1 EGRADLHRRHR
12 DEDDGARGRD
22 RRRRRPQLPRR
33 PRVQQRGDG
42 APRARRRPRRP
53 DGRGRRP
60 AAARRV
66 LARRRPVARARPGT
80 RARHA
85 VPRPAAAH
93 HEGERRRARAPRG
106 DRRDP
111 HLAGD
116 RGADRAGD
124 VARAR
129 RRRAADHGLRDG
141 GRVPREGR
149 RVRRR
154 RLHLPGPL
162 PARRRRRG
170 DDRGVR
176 HGRGMSLTPY
186 ALDEALALRAAD
198 PSATVVAGGTD
209 VMVGVN
215 LGRLHPTSLL
225 DLSRVS
231 ALAEWRRDADR
242 LSVGAGVTFARL
254 ARELPE
260 AEALAAAAATVG
272 SAQVRNRA
280 TLGGNL
286 VTASP
291 AGDGLAALAA
301 YDAEIVLASARGT
314 RSLPWRAF
322 LTGPKRTAL
331 APDELLIAAEWRPAR
346 GRGVFL
352 QLDEDAHTA
361 RLALGSV
368 GPTVLRAPAA
378 EALAATL
385 DWDAPDDRA
394 LEELG
399 RLAALA
405 ARPIDDLRGSAA
417 YRRRA
422 VEVLTRRAFAA
433 AFAGRALEA
442 AA

>member
-1 EGRADLHRRHR
+1 
-12 DEDDGARGRD
+12 
-22 RRRRRPQLPRR
+22 
-33 PRVQQRGDG
+33 
-42 APRARRRPRRP
+42 
-53 DGRGRRP
+53 
-60 AAARRV
+60 
-66 LARRRPVARARPGT
+66 
-80 RARHA
+80 
-85 VPRPAAAH
+85 
-93 HEGERRRARAPRG
+93 
-106 DRRDP
+106 
-111 HLAGD
+111 
-116 RGADRAGD
+116 
-124 VARAR
+124 
-129 RRRAADHGLRDG
+129 
-141 GRVPREGR
+141 
-149 RVRRR
+149 
-154 RLHLPGPL
+154 
-162 PARRRRRG
+162 
-170 DDRGVR
+170 
-176 HGRGMSLTPY
+176 MSLTPY

-352 QLDEDAHTA
+352 KIGPRSAMVIAVASVCLQLDEDAHTA